1 MVEPFTV
8 DLRQNQSGL
17 RCETRAAMLGAAHG
31 ADGLGR
37 VALGDQLGVDTE
49 ALRSLAA
56 SLTGEADR
64 ISGIDPSGQLDAAT
78 AMPGSSVGAAAARAG
93 RPLLRSYRDTAERLR
108 DMSANAEANARVYD
122 ETDAAFRR
130 DLAATGGEN

>member
-1 MVEPFTV
+1 
-8 DLRQNQSGL
+8 
-17 RCETRAAMLGAAHG
+17 MLGAAHG

-37 VALGDQLGVDTE
+37 GALGDQLGVDTE

-64 ISGIDPSGQLDAAT
+64 ISGIDPSGPIDAAAA

-93 RPLLRSYRDTAERLR
+93 HPLLRSYRGTAERLR
-108 DMSANAEANARVYD
+108 EVAATAETNARIYD
-122 ETDAAFRR
+122 DADHAFSLNLDTTAG
-130 DLAATGGEN
+130 DL

>member
-1 MVEPFTV
+1 M
-8 DLRQNQSGL
+8 
-17 RCETRAAMLGAAHG
+17 
-31 ADGLGR
+31 
-37 VALGDQLGVDTE
+37 GDQLSVDTE

-64 ISGIDPSGQLDAAT
+64 ISGIDPSGAIDAAT
-78 AMPGSSVGAAAARAG
+78 AAMPGSSVGAAAARAG
-93 RPLLRSYRDTAERLR
+93 RPLVQSYRDTAERLR
-108 DMSANAEANARVYD
+108 NMSANAEANARVYD